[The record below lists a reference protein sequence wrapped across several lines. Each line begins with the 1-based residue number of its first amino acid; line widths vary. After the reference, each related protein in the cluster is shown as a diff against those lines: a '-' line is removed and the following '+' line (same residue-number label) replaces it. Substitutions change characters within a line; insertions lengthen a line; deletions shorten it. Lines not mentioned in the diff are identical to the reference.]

1 MMQGAPEMTRT
12 DGFVRRS
19 NLGTEIDCVLIGYN
33 DTDLSWV
40 DDELKPLQNVSG
52 AYRHFRANTVF
63 ANGRRR
69 HFTDLLNCALE
80 EATGRRHALH
90 VARTPSLACCVLKSF
105 LAARGL
111 KAEIVNFF
119 NHDRAR
125 LIELLAQAPR
135 TVAITTTVY
144 TTPRPVREVVEFIRE
159 HNPDTRVVVGGP
171 HIFNTCS
178 DHDAVTQDFLFQEMD
193 ADIYV
198 FDSQGEHTLA
208 QLLLELRRPDADLA
222 RVPNLVYTEDG
233 RSFAR
238 TERRPEDNDL
248 DANVV
253 DWNIFDNDYLSPFVW
268 MRTARSCAFA
278 CAFCRYPA
286 MGGKLTLNDIEVL
299 RQQFRL
305 LKSRG
310 VEFIYFIDDTFNVPL
325 PRFKK
330 LCKMMIEENFG
341 FRWASYFRC
350 ANADEE
356 TFDLIKQAGCVAVFA
371 GIESGDQQILKNM
384 NKAAK
389 VSAYKYGLR
398 MLAERDIMVYAS
410 FIIGFPGETAASV
423 QNTLEFIE
431 ETAPT
436 FYSAETYFH
445 DRKVPVQDRAAM
457 YDLQGS
463 AYSWSHNT
471 MTWREASDHVDYLH
485 RNIKNSVLLPLYG
498 VDMWSVPY
506 FLANGISRQQLI
518 EFLRIAQGMVI
529 RAFDE
534 DRPCYDFEWTQL
546 RGIFQPAEAQV
557 A

>member
-1 MMQGAPEMTRT
+1 MSLATQ
-12 DGFVRRS
+12 
-19 NLGTEIDCVLIGYN
+19 IDAVIVGYN

-40 DDELKPLQNVSG
+40 DQELKPLQNVSG

-63 ANGRRR
+63 AKGRRR

-80 EATGRRHALH
+80 EATGRPHALH
-90 VARTPSLACCVLKSF
+90 VARTPSLACCILKSF

-111 KAEIVNFF
+111 NAEIVNFF
-119 NHDRAR
+119 NHDRDR
-125 LIELLAQAPR
+125 LIELLAQSPR
-135 TVAITTTVY
+135 TLAITTTVY
-144 TTPRPVREVVEFIRE
+144 TTPRPVREVVEFVRE
-159 HNPDTRVVVGGP
+159 HDPDIRIVVGGP

-178 DHDAVTQDFLFQEMD
+178 DYDEETQDFLFQEMG
-193 ADIYV
+193 ADVYV
-198 FDSQGEHTLA
+198 FDSQGENTLA
-208 QLLLELRRPDADLA
+208 QLLLELRNPEPDLA
-222 RVPNLVYTEDG
+222 LVPNLIYTEDG
-233 RSFAR
+233 RTFAR
-238 TERRPEDNDL
+238 TERKPESNDL

-253 DWNIFDNDYLSPFVW
+253 DWSIFNDDYIAPFVW

-286 MGGKLTLNDIEVL
+286 LGGPLTLNNLEVL

-305 LKSRG
+305 LKDRG

-325 PRFKK
+325 RRFKS
-330 LCKMMIEENFG
+330 LCKMMIEEKFNFQ
-341 FRWASYFRC
+341 WASYFRC

-371 GIESGDQQILKNM
+371 GIESGDQQILRNM
-384 NKAAK
+384 NKAAQ
-389 VSAYKYGLR
+389 VTSYKRGLR
-398 MLAERDIMVYAS
+398 FLAERDIMVYAS
-410 FIIGFPGETAASV
+410 FIIGYPGETAASV

-445 DRKVPVQDRAAM
+445 DRKVPVQERAAEFN
-457 YDLQGS
+457 LEGS
-463 AYSWSHNT
+463 AYSWTHNT

-506 FLANGISRQQLI
+506 FLANGISREQI
-518 EFLRIAQGMVI
+518 TEFLRIAQDMVI
-529 RAFDE
+529 RSFDE
-534 DRPCYDFEWTQL
+534 EQPCYDREWERL
-546 RGIFQPAEAQV
+546 RGVFQPQRPALASTSPHRSSAEYI
-557 A
+557 

>member
-1 MMQGAPEMTRT
+1 MATSSATQ
-12 DGFVRRS
+12 
-19 NLGTEIDCVLIGYN
+19 IDAVIVGYN

-40 DDELKPLQNVSG
+40 DQELKPLQNVSG

-63 ANGRRR
+63 AKGRRR

-80 EATGRRHALH
+80 EATGKPHALH
-90 VARTPSLACCVLKSF
+90 VARTPSLACCILKSF

-111 KAEIVNFF
+111 TAEIVNFF
-119 NHDRAR
+119 NHDRDR
-125 LIELLAQAPR
+125 LIELLEQSPR
-135 TVAITTTVY
+135 IVAITTTVY

-159 HNPDTRVVVGGP
+159 HDPDVRIVVGGP

-178 DHDAVTQDFLFQEMD
+178 DQDEDTQDFLFQDMG

-198 FDSQGEHTLA
+198 FDSQGENTLA
-208 QLLLELRRPDADLA
+208 RLLLELRNPDGDLA
-222 RVPNLVYTEDG
+222 RVPNLIYTEDG
-233 RSFAR
+233 RTFAR
-238 TERRPEDNDL
+238 TERQPENNDL
-248 DANVV
+248 DANVI
-253 DWNIFDNDYLSPFVW
+253 DWNIFDPDYISPFVW

-286 MGGKLTLNDIEVL
+286 LGGPLTLNNIEVL
-299 RQQFRL
+299 RQQFRT
-305 LKSRG
+305 LKDRG

-325 PRFKK
+325 RRFKS
-330 LCKMMIEENFG
+330 LCKMMIEEKFN

-356 TFDLIKQAGCVAVFA
+356 TFDLIKEAGCVAVFA
-371 GIESGDQQILKNM
+371 GIESGDQQILRNM
-384 NKAAK
+384 NK
-389 VSAYKYGLR
+389 SAQVASYKRGLR

-410 FIIGFPGETAASV
+410 FIIGYPGETAASV

-445 DRKVPVQDRAAM
+445 DRKVPVQERAAEFN
-457 YDLQGS
+457 LQGS
-463 AYSWSHNT
+463 AYGWTHNT
-471 MTWREASDHVDYLH
+471 MTWREATEHVDHLH
-485 RNIKNSVLLPLYG
+485 RTIKNSVLLPLYG

-506 FLANGISRQQLI
+506 FLANGVSRQQLTQ
-518 EFLRIAQGMVI
+518 FLRIAQDMVI

-534 DRPCYDFEWTQL
+534 DQPSYDREWQRLRAVFE
-546 RGIFQPAEAQV
+546 PV
-557 A
+557 AVG